1 MTYLP
6 YFVAAWL
13 LIVGLYGIITS
24 RHLVHLIMCL
34 VVVQT
39 STYVLLLAIGFR
51 YGATAP
57 VFADVPVGTPA
68 VDPVVQALML
78 TDIVVEATVVALL
91 LALAINAHERTGCDI
106 HPGAQIGTHFF
117 IDHCTGVVIGETA
130 RIGNHVK
137 IYPLTLHAHALINL
151 ACACNLSQIKNNF
164 CMHSTS

>member
-13 LIVGLYGIITS
+13 LIIGLYGIVTS

-51 YGATAP
+51 NSATAP

-91 LALAINAHERTGCDI
+91 LALAIKAHERTGSAV
-106 HPGAQIGTHFF
+106 PQ
-117 IDHCTGVVIGETA
+117 
-130 RIGNHVK
+130 
-137 IYPLTLHAHALINL
+137 TLGL
-151 ACACNLSQIKNNF
+151 
-164 CMHSTS
+164 MRG